1 MAHSIEDIRDINDS
15 KDLWKIVVRIRDL
28 WSITS
33 KSKKE
38 QLEMVII
45 YAKCDMIQVII
56 PPYLVQKHKNT
67 LTVGKTY
74 IMQNFKICPIFLC
87 HLNLI
92 SLPDI
97 LAGKFQLKILVDVIG
112 GVHEIIHTQLNATNN
127 KNKDVFIITD
137 MSLVKFRL
145 DYLTISIYA
154 LFFYCELASQFCN
167 YHNNKNE
174 YDHVILLLQ
183 NTRIKRAKV
192 IIATLDKLE
201 VGQFGWYY
209 DGCSQCTKSV
219 SLKDGKLR
227 CFSNHETDEPVPR
240 YKLNVHVVDEK
251 HMSKFVFCDNECVK
265 LIGKSA
271 FELKTEFYE
280 TISASTDYDLAGE
293 NSGLTPSKRSS
304 TNSVDDMENVQLSS
318 TKLLKD
324 VCHTVVEKCVKSVLQ
339 TRI

>member
-137 MSLVKFRL
+137 MSEF
-145 DYLTISIYA
+145 
-154 LFFYCELASQFCN
+154 LFQRE
-167 YHNNKNE
+167 
-174 YDHVILLLQ
+174 IPLLSVSTLQ
-183 NTRIKRAKV
+183 V

-324 VCHTVVEKCVKSVLQ
+324 VCHTVNWTLSDL
-339 TRI
+339 